1 MMTVYFVV
9 MTMCSGMEG
18 CVEERRPGDAYASRE
33 ECMTTV
39 SAMTRRKGVKYKCKS
54 EPQWVLREDRRVEGA
69 KSLVTSGAK

>member
-39 SAMTRRKGVKYKCKS
+39 GAMTRRKGVKYKCKS
-54 EPQWVLREDRRVEGA
+54 EPQWVLKEYRRVEGA
-69 KSLVTSGAK
+69 KSFATSGAK

>member
-18 CVEERRPGDAYASRE
+18 CVEERRPGDAYASRA
-33 ECMTTV
+33 ECMTKA
-39 SAMTRRKGVKYKCKS
+39 SAIAQRKGVKYKCRG
-54 EPQWVLREDRRVEGA
+54 EPQWVLKEDRRAEGI